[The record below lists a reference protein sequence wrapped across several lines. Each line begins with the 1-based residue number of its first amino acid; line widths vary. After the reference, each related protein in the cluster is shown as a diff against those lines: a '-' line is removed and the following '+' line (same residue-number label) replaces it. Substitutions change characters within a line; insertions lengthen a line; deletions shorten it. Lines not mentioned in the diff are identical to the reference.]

1 MERKLLP
8 VGIDDYKE
16 LISQNYYYV
25 DKTLFIKELID
36 NLSKVNL
43 FTRPRRFGKTLNLS
57 MLKYFFEKPLDGN
70 SNQYLFSDKK
80 IGEAGEKYARYQE
93 RYPVIQL
100 SLKSGKQPDFES
112 SYKMLKLEIAKEY
125 RRHAYIISGLESDID
140 RKKYM
145 VLSDENT
152 DSSAWLEALAFLSR
166 CLEEYHKEK
175 VIVLIDEYDVPL
187 ENAYYCGFYN
197 QMISF
202 IRSLFESALKSNPSL
217 GFAVIT
223 GCLRIS
229 RESIFTG
236 LNNLRIISILNA
248 GYSEHFGFVQNEADK
263 LLSYYH
269 LEEKSELIKE
279 WYDGYVFGKTEVY
292 NPWSLIN
299 FISDLTMSQNALPV
313 EYWSNTSS
321 NLIIKDLLT
330 KSTDQIRD
338 ELEILVQNG
347 TIEKTVHE
355 DITYQDIYES
365 EENLWN
371 FLFFTGYLKAVE
383 VKMCG
388 DDRVVVLKIPNKEVK
403 KIYRQQIILWSR
415 NTLHSRDLTGLFRA
429 VLCGDAEG
437 LQKELSRLLITS
449 VSYMDNAEDFY
460 HGFLLGIFMNL
471 EGYQVTSNRESGDG
485 RYDICIVSR
494 DGLETPVILEF
505 KTAGNR
511 KMLQAMAE
519 AALNQ
524 IEDKRYDAPFEEEGY
539 EECIHIG
546 IGFCKKMCQVKS
558 RRVHLNKNV

>member
-80 IGEAGEKYARYQE
+80 IGEAGEKYTGYQQ

-100 SLKSGKQPDFES
+100 SLKSGKQPDFELA
-112 SYKMLKLEIAKEY
+112 YKMLKKEIIQEFE
-125 RRHAYIISGLESDID
+125 RHRYVIDSLESYSCKRFLQIMD
-140 RKKYM
+140 
-145 VLSDENT
+145 NT
-152 DSSAWLEALAFLSR
+152 PDDSEWYQALAFLSR

-175 VIVLIDEYDVPL
+175 VIILIDEYDVPL

-197 QMISF
+197 EMISF

-229 RESIFTG
+229 KESIFTG
-236 LNNLRIISILNA
+236 LNNLDIISILSTVYN
-248 GYSEHFGFVQNEADK
+248 EHFGFTQRDVDK
-263 LLSYYH
+263 MLSDYH
-269 LEEKSELIKE
+269 IESKSNLIKE

-299 FISDLTMSQNALPV
+299 FVKAACADENALPV

-383 VKMCG
+383 VKMSG

-429 VLCGDAEG
+429 VLCGDAEEF
-437 LQKELSRLLITS
+437 QKELSRLLITS

-524 IEDKRYDAPFEEEGY
+524 IEEKRYDAPFEEEGY

-558 RRVHLNKNV
+558 RRVNLNKNL